1 MNIRLMC
8 LKNPKVLGI
17 IDGTGNV
24 HLERLEEHVR
34 ACADCRPFF
43 KPAILDLLRK
53 LVSQPRL
60 VPSPARARAIL

>member
-8 LKNPKVLGI
+8 LNNPRVLGI
-17 IDGTGNV
+17 IDGTGHV

-34 ACADCRPFF
+34 ACAECRPFF

-53 LVSQPRL
+53 LIRQPNL
-60 VPSPARARAIL
+60 VRPPAGARAI